1 MAERRLRYEN
11 KKEIKRLTE
20 ENISY
25 EEEQKTYAEAPYYSY
40 VPKDTEMQS
49 YRNSNICFANLE
61 NRHVLTVNMGKKK
74 NGFNICTKC
83 GGAEVAEAVSTGNYY
98 FSQPYHDRYLCRH
111 EGTVATNIYLGY
123 EFLTDMFTLDI
134 KYDTQ
139 KMVSNADSEEKNIL
153 RSAATTLH
161 EALKKA
167 VSLSLDIDY
176 NEINGGWRTR
186 FEENGEAH
194 IEMFFYDNLTSGAG
208 YSSLLGKTEVLD
220 DVFKRAYQ
228 ILTECTCSRTCKNC
242 LDNFYNQRNHDVF
255 DRTLAAQYALNN
267 KYPEDYSL
275 EEQKKYLVPIKK
287 LIAEDNSTSNEF
299 RFEVIPALRKRI
311 RDEKGKM
318 YLNPYNLS
326 DWLPNAFIEYIRKV
340 HEQ

>member
-1 MAERRLRYEN
+1 M
-11 KKEIKRLTE
+11 
-20 ENISY
+20 
-25 EEEQKTYAEAPYYSY
+25 
-40 VPKDTEMQS
+40 
-49 YRNSNICFANLE
+49 
-61 NRHVLTVNMGKKK
+61 
-74 NGFNICTKC
+74 
-83 GGAEVAEAVSTGNYY
+83 
-98 FSQPYHDRYLCRH
+98 
-111 EGTVATNIYLGY
+111 ATNIYLGY

-228 ILTECTCSRTCKNC
+228 ILTECTCSRACKNC
-242 LDNFYNQRNHDVF
+242 LDNFIIKEIMTFLIEHLRHSFWSMLLITNIQRIIHWKN
-255 DRTLAAQYALNN
+255 
-267 KYPEDYSL
+267 
-275 EEQKKYLVPIKK
+275 
-287 LIAEDNSTSNEF
+287 
-299 RFEVIPALRKRI
+299 RKNI
-311 RDEKGKM
+311 
-318 YLNPYNLS
+318 
-326 DWLPNAFIEYIRKV
+326 
-340 HEQ
+340 